1 MCVLCR
7 QLLLKLLYCIGNG
20 DDGVKA
26 IMAQPFFSSIDWSK
40 LMSRKVSPPFK
51 PIASRADDTFYF
63 DSEFTLKTPKG

>member
-1 MCVLCR
+1 M
-7 QLLLKLLYCIGNG
+7 
-20 DDGVKA
+20 KA